1 MLSLICSC
9 FYPEPRHGGI
19 YTYDGE
25 CAAGAGKAR
34 TAGLSGAAEPVLGSH
49 GLTCCVCLLGL
60 IGRALLRAV

>member
-25 CAAGAGKAR
+25 CAAGKSPHRWPLWRG
-34 TAGLSGAAEPVLGSH
+34 
-49 GLTCCVCLLGL
+49 
-60 IGRALLRAV
+60 